1 MQKDRRN
8 AAEADEDGRR
18 GDEEYEIN
26 SLGEP
31 ESTGLL
37 RMVAMA
43 YIRDKNI
50 TEQWKIIKNSMYV
63 EVRIHN
69 I

>member
-1 MQKDRRN
+1 MSCYRAYD
-8 AAEADEDGRR
+8 AEADEDGGG

-26 SLGEP
+26 SMGKSV
-31 ESTGLL
+31 STGLPE
-37 RMVAMA
+37 MVAIV

-50 TEQWKIIKNSMYV
+50 TEQWKTIKNSMYV